1 MMYEI
6 MRRDRPRPPRGSAA
20 TRGGGLCRVRKVA
33 HFYIISSCEIL
44 FREIYDYK
52 Q

>member
-1 MMYEI
+1 MAMPSG
-6 MRRDRPRPPRGSAA
+6 DPA
-20 TRGGGLCRVRKVA
+20 RVRKVA
-33 HFYIISSCEIL
+33 HFYIISNLEIL